1 MAKQTIVIE
10 SPKELSLREGM
21 IVITDRETADEI
33 LRPLED
39 IRMIMIDYHSARIT
53 VPLINKLSSYNVSVV
68 FCDEKHMPITMT
80 MDLDSNVLQ
89 ARHFQNQISASLPL
103 KKQLWKQIVES
114 KIRNQASLL
123 QMFGKD
129 AAALK
134 PLYQNV
140 KSGDSDNREGLAARL
155 YWTLLFGD
163 DFTRDRTLEGIN
175 VLLNYGYAILRAATA
190 RALVS
195 SGLTPALGIFH
206 HNRSNAFPLA
216 DDMMEPYRPFVDM
229 TVYHLCEEGK
239 MELNKETKTSLINVL
254 YCDTHFPKV
263 VRPLQVGLSMTMASL
278 ARCYSGEEKTLQ
290 LPTVQ

>member
-103 KKQLWKQIVES
+103 KKQLWKQIVEA
-114 KIRNQASLL
+114 KIQNQSLL
-123 QMFGKD
+123 LEKLGKGKNILCKY
-129 AAALK
+129 AS
-134 PLYQNV
+134 NV
-140 KSGDSDNREGLAARL
+140 KSGDTSNREGVAAKM
-155 YWTLLFGD
+155 YWKQLLGKEFI
-163 DFTRDRTLEGIN
+163 RDRYGESPN
-175 VLLNYGYAILRAATA
+175 SLLNYGYSLLRSLTA
-190 RALVS
+190 RQLMN
-195 SGLTPALGIFH
+195 SGLLPTIGIFH
-206 HNRSNAFPLA
+206 RSCYDSFPLA
-216 DDMMEPYRPFVDM
+216 DDIMEPYRPFVDRKVVELMENGITSVCCQSKKMLLELFYNDIPANAMMM
-229 TVYHLCEEGK
+229 TASTLANVFDGNGK
-239 MELNKETKTSLINVL
+239 VVV
-254 YCDTHFPKV
+254 FPKII
-263 VRPLQVGLSMTMASL
+263 
-278 ARCYSGEEKTLQ
+278 
-290 LPTVQ
+290 